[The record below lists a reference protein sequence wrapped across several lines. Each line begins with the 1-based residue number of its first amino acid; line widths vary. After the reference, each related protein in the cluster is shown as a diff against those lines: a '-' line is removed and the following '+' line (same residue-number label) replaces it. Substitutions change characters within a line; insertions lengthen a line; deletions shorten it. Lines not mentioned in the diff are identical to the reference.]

1 MKGVKMSEVKEVDT
15 VKIHYI
21 GKFDDGT
28 VFDSSENSGPMEFK
42 IGEGKYFPLLEQGV
56 VGMIPG
62 ESKTIPI
69 PMDEAYGPRLEERI
83 FEFDRKRAPEG
94 FDPSIGQQIQMYRA
108 DGKPV
113 NVTVIGIS
121 ETSFT
126 MDSNHPFA
134 GKDLLIDVTLVG
146 IV

>member
-1 MKGVKMSEVKEVDT
+1 
-15 VKIHYI
+15 
-21 GKFDDGT
+21 
-28 VFDSSENSGPMEFK
+28 VFDSSENSGPIEYK
-42 IGEGKYFPLLEQGV
+42 IREGKYFPLLEQGV

-126 MDSNHPFA
+126 MDCNHPFA